1 MIYHV
6 TYRATDNRPFTV
18 NIEAPSEA
26 KALLVWR
33 HRHPEHL
40 GYRLDVIGVATEG
53 SEVHLR
59 WHDYASEFDERFSSP
74 VVKSAEMGLVI
85 LTLIGYTVFMCGGT
99 ALGLWFGQQR
109 EGVNPVGMASLGLG
123 LGIVLGYVSNVILD
137 WMRSVILLQ
146 HEIIERLAR
155 EKDVSP

>member
-6 TYRATDNRPFTV
+6 TYTAPDHNPFTV

-26 KALLVWR
+26 KALLAWR
-33 HRHPEHL
+33 HRHPEHM
-40 GYRLDVIGVATEG
+40 GYRSGTIGMAPEG
-53 SEVHLR
+53 AEIHLR
-59 WHDYASEFDERFSSP
+59 WHDYAIEFDSRFSSP

-109 EGVNPVGMASLGLG
+109 EGVNPVSMASLGLG

-146 HEIIERLAR
+146 NEIIERLAR
-155 EKDVSP
+155 EKDISP